1 MINKENI
8 YPIGI
13 GTWKI
18 DYENIDNDIK
28 ALVHSYN
35 KGQNYL
41 SLYMLYNNGEVVK
54 KLKRFIDIVGRE
66 NLFINVNLE
75 PTIEDRGDVSK
86 QLNEYLEILNIDYV
100 DSIELHSPRFTNIPL
115 TDVYEEIK
123 KLVDL
128 HKVRYIGISNSNLEQ
143 LIELES
149 IIKIDFFEGVYNL
162 ECKLYEDI
170 GLLDYCDRHNIKF
183 ICYQPLRR
191 NRTALRNYPVLKELS
206 EKYNKTQNQII
217 LNWIIKEKKI
227 LPLIKSTNIERINE
241 NNDSLNFEMDKE
253 DYDKLNEFRS
263 IEFDNIEIDWN
274 NNGGIPIDQLPNQ
287 FE

>member
-1 MINKENI
+1 MEKDKI

-18 DYENIDNDIK
+18 DYENIDNDIN

-54 KLKRFIDIVGRE
+54 KLKRFIDIVKRE
-66 NLFINVNLE
+66 
-75 PTIEDRGDVSK
+75 DVSK

-100 DSIELHSPRFTNIPL
+100 DSLELHSPRFTNIPL

-128 HKVRYIGISNSNLEQ
+128 HKVRYVGISNSNLEQ
-143 LIELES
+143 LIELEK

-162 ECKLYEDI
+162 ECKTYEDI

-253 DYDKLNEFRS
+253 DYNKLNEFRS

>member
-1 MINKENI
+1 MEKDKI

-18 DYENIDNDIK
+18 DYENIDNDIN

-54 KLKRFIDIVGRE
+54 KLKRFVDIVGRE

-75 PTIEDRGDVSK
+75 PTIEKREDVSK

-100 DSIELHSPRFTNIPL
+100 DSLELHSPRFTNIPL

-128 HKVRYIGISNSNLEQ
+128 HKVRYVGISNSNLEQ
-143 LIELES
+143 LIELEK

-253 DYDKLNEFRS
+253 DYNKLNEFRS

>member
-75 PTIEDRGDVSK
+75 PTIEKREDVSK

-100 DSIELHSPRFTNIPL
+100 DSLELHSPRFTNIPL

-123 KLVDL
+123 KLVDI
-128 HKVRYIGISNSNLEQ
+128 HKVKYVGISNSNLEQ
-143 LIELES
+143 LIELEK

-162 ECKLYEDI
+162 ECKIYEDI
-170 GLLDYCDRHNIKF
+170 GLLDYCNKHNIQF

-191 NRTALRNYPVLKELS
+191 NKTALRNYPVLKELS

-253 DYDKLNEFRS
+253 DYNKLNEFRS
-263 IEFDNIEIDWN
+263 IEFDNIEIDWESS
-274 NNGGIPIDQLPNQ
+274 GGIPIDQLPNQ

>member
-18 DYENIDNDIK
+18 DYETIDNDIK

-41 SLYMLYNNGEVVK
+41 SLYMLYNKGEVVR
-54 KLKRFIDIVGRE
+54 KLKKFIDLVGRE

-75 PTIEDRGDVSK
+75 PTINKREDVSK

-115 TDVYEEIK
+115 VDVYEEIK

-128 HKVRYIGISNSNLEQ
+128 HKVRYVGISNSNLEQ

-253 DYDKLNEFRS
+253 DYNKLNEFRS
-263 IEFDNIEIDWN
+263 IEFDNIEIDWEN
-274 NNGGIPIDQLPNQ
+274 SGGIPIDQLPNQ

>member
-253 DYDKLNEFRS
+253 DYNKLNEFRS